1 MTNPSMADTI
11 ATTTVAMNK
20 AIVVM
25 MKAAVAKM
33 SRFISDQK
41 VITVTLNITDTTKII
56 TTMTET
62 SKKTK
67 KIQTAHIVQ
76 IAQRAQK
83 VQTILIAMVTSM
95 TKQDLF
101 QASIW
106 TLTNRRNLKNK
117 KSHMIQLRV
126 LTLKKAIH
134 TVIDLTINLAP
145 NIILSTLMKRKESRI
160 NISSRTRITITLNG
174 MRSITILRLTLF
186 ILTRLRNLITSISN
200 GWRMIT
206 NINLTMIQLIH
217 SLEKPSRDS
226 SMSNKHLRI
235 LTTLTLTKSLQ
246 IPSPS
251 QSLIQIPTMT
261 NIADT

>member
-11 ATTTVAMNK
+11 VTTTVAMNK

-83 VQTILIAMVTSM
+83 VQTILTAMITSM

-101 QASIW
+101 QVSI
-106 TLTNRRNLKNK
+106 
-117 KSHMIQLRV
+117 
-126 LTLKKAIH
+126 
-134 TVIDLTINLAP
+134 
-145 NIILSTLMKRKESRI
+145 
-160 NISSRTRITITLNG
+160 
-174 MRSITILRLTLF
+174 
-186 ILTRLRNLITSISN
+186 
-200 GWRMIT
+200 
-206 NINLTMIQLIH
+206 
-217 SLEKPSRDS
+217 
-226 SMSNKHLRI
+226 
-235 LTTLTLTKSLQ
+235 
-246 IPSPS
+246 
-251 QSLIQIPTMT
+251 
-261 NIADT
+261 